1 MPLARYDMRLPS
13 TSRHYDDAMEVVV
26 CRTLWWGR
34 IEGAIWLLF
43 SNWRRR

>member
-1 MPLARYDMRLPS
+1 MPLTRYDMRWPS
-13 TSRHYDDAMEVVV
+13 SRHYDDAMEVCV
-26 CRTLWWGR
+26 CRTLWGR